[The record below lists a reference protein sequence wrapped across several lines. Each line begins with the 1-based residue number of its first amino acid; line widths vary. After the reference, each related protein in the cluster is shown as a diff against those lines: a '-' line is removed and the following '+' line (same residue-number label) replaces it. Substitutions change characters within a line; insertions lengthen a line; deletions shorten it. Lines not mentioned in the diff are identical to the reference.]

1 MMQQSHQLHAS
12 IRSLIESYFSCLR
25 RPVRKNLAR
34 LTCAFLHLAW
44 SIRFGY
50 GGLHLTSIA
59 RVLPQGKKFKSSY
72 KWLSRF
78 LKCKYFDASSLAECM
93 LALIL
98 GQKPPS
104 WVIVLVDQTTVN
116 GVEVVN
122 AAIPFQGRAVPVAW
136 VDFEYPWKTVDPAS
150 QNTIE
155 RYLLTWLGLA
165 VPRGVRLILIF
176 DRGYARVELIKD
188 LKHGQQPFLIR
199 ARRKVIV
206 RTKVRGRQRRLSLG
220 RLPHRMGRAIRYR
233 HVLYHSQ
240 KAEPV
245 DVIVYRGKGF
255 QEPWFLIV
263 PPDSEAWLPT
273 EEVVRRYRQRM
284 QIEQCFR
291 DWKSHLGLR
300 GLHLQVQKSERLL
313 RVLMGFTL
321 AYLIVLLLG
330 ADPFAEKLRPYFE
343 QQRRKP
349 RHGTCKVL
357 SVLSIAL
364 QVLSDSRWEQRARK
378 RLIEILAR
386 LAQGRGVALLPAFSP

>member
-1 MMQQSHQLHAS
+1 MNQDTDLLSAVRQLVDAH
-12 IRSLIESYFSCLR
+12 FSRLR
-25 RPVRKNLAR
+25 RTVRKNLSR
-34 LTCAFLHLAW
+34 LTCAFLQLAL
-44 SIRFGY
+44 SVRFGY

-59 RVLPQGKKFKSSY
+59 RVLPEGKKFKSSY

-78 LKCKYFDASSLAECM
+78 LKCKFFDASSLAECM
-93 LALIL
+93 LAVIL
-98 GQKPPS
+98 GKKPPR
-104 WVIVLVDQTTVN
+104 WVIVLVDQTSVN

-136 VDFEYPWKTVDPAS
+136 VDFEYPWKKVDPPS

-165 VPRGVRLILIF
+165 APRGVRLILIF
-176 DRGYARVELIKD
+176 DRGYARVQLIKD
-188 LKHGQQPFLIR
+188 LNRGHQPFLIR
-199 ARRKVIV
+199 ARRQVIV
-206 RTKVRGRQRRLSLG
+206 QAKVQGCQRRLSLG
-220 RLPHRMGRAIRYR
+220 RLPYRTGRPSRYR

-245 DVIVYRGKGF
+245 DVIVYCEKGF
-255 QEPWFLIV
+255 EEPWFLIV
-263 PPDSEAWLPT
+263 PPDSESWLPT
-273 EEVVRRYRQRM
+273 EEVVGLYRQRM

-300 GLHLQVQKSERLL
+300 GLHLQVEKSERLL

-330 ADPFAEKLRPYFE
+330 SDPLAEKLRPHFE
-343 QQRRKP
+343 RERHKP
-349 RHGTCKVL
+349 RHGTCKTL

-364 QVLSDSRWEQRARK
+364 HVLSDARWQQRARK
-378 RLIEILAR
+378 RLMQILGR
-386 LAQGRGVALLPAFSP
+386 LAQGRGVALLPVFSP

>member
-1 MMQQSHQLHAS
+1 
-12 IRSLIESYFSCLR
+12 
-25 RPVRKNLAR
+25 
-34 LTCAFLHLAW
+34 
-44 SIRFGY
+44 
-50 GGLHLTSIA
+50 
-59 RVLPQGKKFKSSY
+59 
-72 KWLSRF
+72 
-78 LKCKYFDASSLAECM
+78 
-93 LALIL
+93 
-98 GQKPPS
+98 
-104 WVIVLVDQTTVN
+104 
-116 GVEVVN
+116 
-122 AAIPFQGRAVPVAW
+122 
-136 VDFEYPWKTVDPAS
+136 
-150 QNTIE
+150 
-155 RYLLTWLGLA
+155 
-165 VPRGVRLILIF
+165 LIF

-199 ARRKVIV
+199 GRRKVIV
-206 RTKVRGRQRRLSLG
+206 QTKVWGRQRRLSLG
-220 RLPHRMGRAIRYR
+220 RLPHRMGRPLRYR

-263 PPDSEAWLPT
+263 PPDSESWLPT
-273 EEVVRRYRQRM
+273 EEVVRLYRQRM

-330 ADPFAEKLRPYFE
+330 TDPFAEKLRPYFE

-378 RLIEILAR
+378 THDRDSRATGAGAWSGAAAGLLALTSRARSLLAILDPLLRSVCEKLSAVLR
-386 LAQGRGVALLPAFSP
+386 VRNAESLLPKETTPSVWFPKMRQHYVSFCAEESSSPANKFRQGPRQSHRNWSHEYSARATKYWGRAREIYKAGTNRRLVS